1 MAGANA
7 ALRAQDRESWT
18 VGRDEGYLGVMVDDL
33 ITLGTQE
40 PYRMFTSRAEYRLA
54 LREDNADIRLTEKA
68 RILGLVGE
76 GLWQKFNYRLL
87 KGVYQF

>member
-1 MAGANA
+1 
-7 ALRAQDRESWT
+7 
-18 VGRDEGYLGVMVDDL
+18 MVDDL

-68 RILGLVGE
+68 WTLGLVGE
-76 GLWQKFNYRLL
+76 ELWQKFNDRQEQIHNELSRL
-87 KGVYQF
+87 KSIWVRPSDPCTEQS